1 MEAIKLYI
9 DPSVMSY
16 TLQFV
21 VAGVVTVGAVVGIV
35 VRKAKKK
42 IKKTLN
48 IEEKKE
54 IEDDIID
61 LSDQNKT
68 EE

>member
-21 VAGVVTVGAVVGIV
+21 VAGVVTVGAIAGII

-61 LSDQNKT
+61 LSEQNKD
-68 EE
+68 